1 VTLQDVIE
9 RLEELSGDDA
19 IYAESPVPSARA
31 VVATEPEDRG
41 VPPAAGDL
49 SYVLEVALAREAIE
63 VWGRWRPGRTP
74 TLEDKVAA
82 VTYYAQNDAWL
93 PVK

>member
-1 VTLQDVIE
+1 MVASE
-9 RLEELSGDDA
+9 PDDG
-19 IYAESPVPSARA
+19 SVS
-31 VVATEPEDRG
+31 
-41 VPPAAGDL
+41 PAAAGL
-49 SYVLEVALAREAIE
+49 NYFLEVALAREAVD

-93 PVK
+93 PVE